1 MGIIYTIG
9 FTKKSAQDFFEL
21 LKGEKIN
28 LVADVRLN
36 NTGQLA
42 GFTKKKD
49 LEYFLSLIEVK
60 YEHWTNFAPTKELR
74 DKYHTTREWEE
85 YECSYRSLIKSR
97 KALKHLNK
105 TLLKNQRICLLCSE
119 HTPEKCHRRIASEML
134 ADMIDGMEIVH
145 L

>member
-9 FTKKSAQDFFEL
+9 FTKKSAKDFFEL
-21 LKGEKIN
+21 LKKEKID

-49 LEYFLSLIEVK
+49 LEYFLDLVEIK
-60 YEHWTNFAPTKELR
+60 YEHWNNFAPTKEMR
-74 DKYHTTREWEE
+74 DKYHATWNWEE
-85 YECSYRSLIKSR
+85 YESSYRSLLKGR
-97 KALKHLNK
+97 NALEKLNK
-105 TLLKNQRICLLCSE
+105 PILTNQKICLLCSE

-134 ADMIDGMEIVH
+134 SDIVSGTKIVH